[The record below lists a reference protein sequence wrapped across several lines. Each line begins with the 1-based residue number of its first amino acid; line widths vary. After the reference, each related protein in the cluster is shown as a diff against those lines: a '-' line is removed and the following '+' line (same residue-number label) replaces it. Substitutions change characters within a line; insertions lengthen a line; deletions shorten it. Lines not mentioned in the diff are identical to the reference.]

1 MKSKVILFLNI
12 FIAVFFAG
20 CETDS
25 EVAPPPYEKKPVIM
39 SIITPQSKEISA
51 QLSYTKPYFGK
62 QTYDF
67 EYIVDAT
74 VYVVDISSND
84 SLELRLTDPM
94 SGIYTVTNNK
104 FILSAGKTI
113 KMIVQLAN
121 GKSYHAFTTIP
132 PSPDIS
138 KLRATY
144 MSIGAPSLET
154 SKGGRRNPPPGLVY
168 EINPFLLNLEYTG
181 NLGQDFYFSPQL
193 VATMVND
200 SLQFPYDS
208 LDVEIAFKRNDEI
221 LKGNQENVVKMYY
234 NRSFNSG
241 FNIPGPFK
249 VKSIWGSLYTM
260 DKPYKDY
267 YMNQLNNMRN
277 GNSPF
282 SEPSILISNFSEG
295 AIGIFGSYDFTTGVI
310 YRR

>member
-1 MKSKVILFLNI
+1 MMKLKLALFLNI
-12 FIAVFFAG
+12 LVAILFVG

-25 EVAPPPYEKKPVIM
+25 TVAPPPYEKKPVIM
-39 SIITPQSKEISA
+39 SLITPQSNQISA

-67 EYIVDAT
+67 EYITDAK
-74 VYVVDISSND
+74 VFVIDLSNND
-84 SLELRLTDPM
+84 SLELRLTDPNK
-94 SGIYTVTNNK
+94 GIYEVMNTK
-104 FILSAGKTI
+104 FSLDAGKMF
-113 KMIVQLAN
+113 KMNVELAN

-132 PSPDIS
+132 PSPDMT
-138 KLRATY
+138 KLKASY
-144 MSIGAPSLET
+144 ISIGKPKVET
-154 SKGGRRNPPPGLVY
+154 NGGGPGFVY
-168 EINPFLLNLEYTG
+168 ETNPFLLNLEYTG
-181 NLGQDFYFSPQL
+181 VLGENFYFSPQL

-208 LDVEIAFKRNDEI
+208 LDVEIAFRRNDEI
-221 LKGNQENVVKMYY
+221 LKGNAENMVKMNY
-234 NRSFNSG
+234 NRNFESG

-267 YMNQLNNMRN
+267 YMNQLNNN
-277 GNSPF
+277 GIGNSPF